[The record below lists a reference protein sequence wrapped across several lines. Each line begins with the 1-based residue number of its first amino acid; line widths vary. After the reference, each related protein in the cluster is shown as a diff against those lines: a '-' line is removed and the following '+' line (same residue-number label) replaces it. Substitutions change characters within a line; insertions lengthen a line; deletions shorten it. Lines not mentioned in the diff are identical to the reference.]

1 MSRHERLM
9 VHLHGRHVADLLR
22 SRDGR
27 IELAYTNRYLDED
40 QRVPLSLSLPPSRPD
55 DAQAARWI
63 DGLLPGNPR
72 VRDRWADLYGA
83 ATPAPFDLLSTR
95 LGHDC
100 AGSVQ
105 FCWAGET
112 SQLLALES
120 GTQRLTA
127 AGFADLIDE
136 VSADPVGWGSS
147 GNPLGGFSLAGAYP
161 KVALVQEPDGHWS
174 RPYGNT
180 PSTHILK
187 PSTDTY
193 TRQAVNEFLA
203 LTAARH
209 VGIAAAGARLDFSG
223 RCPALLVERFDRRH
237 DGCETVRIHQEDA
250 QQAAGGSRHIYQR
263 RGGLSPQEIAAL
275 FHRHAATP
283 TAELRALL
291 AHLAFRWLIRDADGH
306 SKNITLQLTASDV
319 RCSPLYD
326 VWSLAAM
333 NPAAE
338 TDMALAMWATGT
350 GRLTEA
356 EEDGYWE
363 HTSRALGLRPR
374 VGLAVVEDIVARFPE
389 AVRAAV
395 SDLPDHPM
403 VQETA
408 ERFLELADKRDAS
421 SALAVTT
428 RR

>member
-1 MSRHERLM
+1 MSPHERLM
-9 VHLHGRHVADLLR
+9 VHLHSRHVADLLR
-22 SRDGR
+22 SGDGR
-27 IELAYTNRYLDED
+27 VQLAYTDRYLDAG
-40 QRVPLSLSLPPSRPD
+40 QRVPLSLSLPPSKPD

-63 DGLLPGNPR
+63 DGLLPSNPR

-83 ATPAPFDLLSTR
+83 ARPTPFDLLSTR

-100 AGSVQ
+100 AGAVQ
-105 FCWAGET
+105 FCRPGET

-120 GTQRLTA
+120 GKRRLTA
-127 AGFADLIDE
+127 AEFADLIDE

-147 GNPLGGFSLAGAYP
+147 GNPLEGFSLAGAYP
-161 KVALVQEPDGHWS
+161 KVTLVREPDGGWS
-174 RPYGNT
+174 RPYGNI

-209 VGIAAAGARLDFSG
+209 AGIAAAGAVLDFSG
-223 RCPALLVERFDRRH
+223 RCPALIVERFDRQL
-237 DGCETVRIHQEDA
+237 DGSETTRIHQEDA
-250 QQAAGGSRHIYQR
+250 QQAAGGNRHIYQR

-275 FHRHAATP
+275 LHRHAATP
-283 TAELRALL
+283 AAELRALL
-291 AHLAFRWLIRDADGH
+291 AHLVFRWLIRDADGH
-306 SKNITLQLTASDV
+306 SKNVTLQLTASDA

-338 TDMALAMWATGT
+338 ADMALAMWAVGT
-350 GRLTEA
+350 GSLAEA
-356 EEDGYWE
+356 EQDGYWE

-395 SDLPDHPM
+395 SDLPDHAM

-408 ERFLELADKRDAS
+408 ERFLRLADGRRS
-421 SALAVTT
+421 LA
-428 RR
+428 

>member
-1 MSRHERLM
+1 M
-9 VHLHGRHVADLLR
+9 
-22 SRDGR
+22 
-27 IELAYTNRYLDED
+27 
-40 QRVPLSLSLPPSRPD
+40 
-55 DAQAARWI
+55 
-63 DGLLPGNPR
+63 
-72 VRDRWADLYGA
+72 
-83 ATPAPFDLLSTR
+83 
-95 LGHDC
+95 
-100 AGSVQ
+100 
-105 FCWAGET
+105 
-112 SQLLALES
+112 
-120 GTQRLTA
+120 
-127 AGFADLIDE
+127 
-136 VSADPVGWGSS
+136 
-147 GNPLGGFSLAGAYP
+147 
-161 KVALVQEPDGHWS
+161 QEPDGDWS
-174 RPYGNT
+174 RPCGNT

-209 VGIAAAGARLDFSG
+209 AGIAAAGARLDFSG
-223 RCPALLVERFDRRH
+223 RCPALLVERFDRRR

-291 AHLAFRWLIRDADGH
+291 AHLAFRWLVRDADGH
-306 SKNITLQLTASDV
+306 SKNVTLQLTASDV

-338 TDMALAMWATGT
+338 TDMALAMWAAGT

-374 VGLAVVEDIVARFPE
+374 VGLAVVDDIVARFPD

-408 ERFLELADKRDAS
+408 ERFLRLADERGPVRTAVGGRRGLT
-421 SALAVTT
+421 ALESQVW
-428 RR
+428 

>member
-1 MSRHERLM
+1 M
-9 VHLHGRHVADLLR
+9 
-22 SRDGR
+22 
-27 IELAYTNRYLDED
+27 
-40 QRVPLSLSLPPSRPD
+40 
-55 DAQAARWI
+55 
-63 DGLLPGNPR
+63 
-72 VRDRWADLYGA
+72 YGA

-105 FCWAGET
+105 FCRAGET

-120 GTQRLTA
+120 GTRRLTA
-127 AGFADLIDE
+127 AEFADLIDE
-136 VSADPVGWGSS
+136 VSA
-147 GNPLGGFSLAGAYP
+147 
-161 KVALVQEPDGHWS
+161 
-174 RPYGNT
+174 
-180 PSTHILK
+180 
-187 PSTDTY
+187 
-193 TRQAVNEFLA
+193 
-203 LTAARH
+203 
-209 VGIAAAGARLDFSG
+209 
-223 RCPALLVERFDRRH
+223 
-237 DGCETVRIHQEDA
+237 
-250 QQAAGGSRHIYQR
+250 
-263 RGGLSPQEIAAL
+263 L

-283 TAELRALL
+283 AAEFRALL
-291 AHLAFRWLIRDADGH
+291 AHLAFRWLVRDADGH
-306 SKNITLQLTASDV
+306 SKNVTLQLTASDV

-395 SDLPDHPM
+395 SDLPDHPT

-408 ERFLELADKRDAS
+408 ENFLRLADERDAKR
-421 SALAVTT
+421 ALG
-428 RR
+428 

>member
-1 MSRHERLM
+1 MSPRDRLM

-22 SRDGR
+22 SGDGR
-27 IELAYTNRYLDED
+27 VRLAYTDRYLDEG
-40 QRVPLSLSLPPSRPD
+40 QRVPLSLSLPPAKPD

-63 DGLLPGNPR
+63 DGLLPSNPR

-83 ATPAPFDLLSTR
+83 ARPAPFDLLSTR

-100 AGSVQ
+100 AGAVQ
-105 FCWAGET
+105 FCRPGEM

-120 GTQRLTA
+120 GKRRLTA
-127 AGFADLIDE
+127 AEFADLIDE

-147 GNPLGGFSLAGAYP
+147 GHPLEGFSLAGAYP
-161 KVALVQEPDGHWS
+161 KVALAREPDGGWS
-174 RPYGNT
+174 RPYGNI

-209 VGIAAAGARLDFSG
+209 AGIAAAGAVLDFSG
-223 RCPALLVERFDRRH
+223 RCPALIVERFDRRL
-237 DGCETVRIHQEDA
+237 DGSETTRIHQEDA
-250 QQAAGGSRHIYQR
+250 QQAAGGNRHIYQR

-291 AHLAFRWLIRDADGH
+291 AHLVFRWLIRDADGH
-306 SKNITLQLTASDV
+306 SKNVTLQLTASDV

-326 VWSLAAM
+326 AWSLVAM

-338 TDMALAMWATGT
+338 ADMALAMWAVGA
-350 GRLTEA
+350 GSLAEA
-356 EEDGYWE
+356 EQDGYWE

-374 VGLAVVEDIVARFPE
+374 VGRAVVEDIVARFPE

-395 SDLPDHPM
+395 SGLPDHAM

-408 ERFLELADKRDAS
+408 ERFLRLADG
-421 SALAVTT
+421 
-428 RR
+428 RRSVA

>member
-1 MSRHERLM
+1 MSPRERLM

-22 SRDGR
+22 SGDGR
-27 IELAYTNRYLDED
+27 VRLAYTDRYLDEG
-40 QRVPLSLSLPPSRPD
+40 QRVPLSLSLPPSKPD

-63 DGLLPGNPR
+63 DGLLPSNPR

-83 ATPAPFDLLSTR
+83 ARPTPFDLLSTR

-100 AGSVQ
+100 AGAVQ
-105 FCWAGET
+105 FCRPGET

-120 GTQRLTA
+120 GNRRLTA
-127 AGFADLIDE
+127 AEFADLIDE

-147 GNPLGGFSLAGAYP
+147 GHPLEGFSLAGAYP
-161 KVALVQEPDGHWS
+161 KVALAREPDGGWS
-174 RPYGNT
+174 RPYGNI

-209 VGIAAAGARLDFSG
+209 AGIAAAGAVLDFSG
-223 RCPALLVERFDRRH
+223 RCPALIVERFDRRR
-237 DGCETVRIHQEDA
+237 DGSETTRIHQEDS
-250 QQAAGGSRHIYQR
+250 QQAAGGNRHIYQR

-275 FHRHAATP
+275 FRRHAATP

-291 AHLAFRWLIRDADGH
+291 AHLVFRWLIRDADGH
-306 SKNITLQLTASDV
+306 SKNVTLQLTASDA

-338 TDMALAMWATGT
+338 ADMALAMWAVGT
-350 GRLTEA
+350 GSLAEA
-356 EEDGYWE
+356 EQDGYWE

-395 SDLPDHPM
+395 SDLPDHAM

-408 ERFLELADKRDAS
+408 ERFLRLADGRRS
-421 SALAVTT
+421 LA
-428 RR
+428 

>member
-1 MSRHERLM
+1 MSPGERLM
-9 VHLHGRHVADLLR
+9 VHLHSRHVADLLR
-22 SRDGR
+22 SGDGR
-27 IELAYTNRYLDED
+27 VRLAYTDRYLDEG
-40 QRVPLSLSLPPSRPD
+40 QRVPLSLSLPPSKPD

-63 DGLLPGNPR
+63 DGLLPSNPR

-83 ATPAPFDLLSTR
+83 ARPTPFDLLSTR

-100 AGSVQ
+100 AGAVQ
-105 FCWAGET
+105 FCRPGET

-120 GTQRLTA
+120 GNRRLTA
-127 AGFADLIDE
+127 AEFADLIDE

-147 GNPLGGFSLAGAYP
+147 GHPLEGFSLAGAYP
-161 KVALVQEPDGHWS
+161 KVALAREPDGGWS
-174 RPYGNT
+174 RPYGNI

-209 VGIAAAGARLDFSG
+209 AGIAAAGAVLDFSG
-223 RCPALLVERFDRRH
+223 RCPALIVERFDRRR
-237 DGCETVRIHQEDA
+237 DGSETTRIHQEDS
-250 QQAAGGSRHIYQR
+250 QQAAGGNRHIYQR

-275 FHRHAATP
+275 FRRHAATP

-291 AHLAFRWLIRDADGH
+291 AHLVFRWLIRDADGH
-306 SKNITLQLTASDV
+306 SKNVTLQLTASDV

-326 VWSLAAM
+326 AWSLAAM

-338 TDMALAMWATGT
+338 ADMALAMWAVGT
-350 GRLTEA
+350 SSLAEA
-356 EEDGYWE
+356 EQDGYWE

-374 VGLAVVEDIVARFPE
+374 VGRAVVEDIVARFPE

-395 SDLPDHPM
+395 SDLPDHHM

-408 ERFLELADKRDAS
+408 ERFLRLADG
-421 SALAVTT
+421 
-428 RR
+428 RRSVA

>member
-1 MSRHERLM
+1 MSPRERLM

-22 SRDGR
+22 SGDGR
-27 IELAYTNRYLDED
+27 VRLAYTDRYLDEG
-40 QRVPLSLSLPPSRPD
+40 QRVPLSLSLPPSKPD

-63 DGLLPGNPR
+63 DGLLPSNPR

-83 ATPAPFDLLSTR
+83 ARPTPFDLLSTR

-100 AGSVQ
+100 AGAVQ
-105 FCWAGET
+105 FCRPGET

-120 GTQRLTA
+120 GKRRLTA
-127 AGFADLIDE
+127 AEFADLIDE

-147 GNPLGGFSLAGAYP
+147 GNPLEGFSLAGAYP
-161 KVALVQEPDGHWS
+161 KVALAREPDGGWS
-174 RPYGNT
+174 RPYGNI

-209 VGIAAAGARLDFSG
+209 AGIAAAGAVLDFSG
-223 RCPALLVERFDRRH
+223 RCPALIVERFDRQL
-237 DGCETVRIHQEDA
+237 DGSETTRIHQEDA
-250 QQAAGGSRHIYQR
+250 QQAAGGNRHIYQR

-291 AHLAFRWLIRDADGH
+291 AHLVFRWLIRDADGH
-306 SKNITLQLTASDV
+306 SKNVTLQLTASDA

-338 TDMALAMWATGT
+338 ADMALAMWAVGA
-350 GRLTEA
+350 GSLAEA
-356 EEDGYWE
+356 EQDGYWE

-395 SDLPDHPM
+395 SDLPDHAM

-408 ERFLELADKRDAS
+408 ERFLRLADGRRS
-421 SALAVTT
+421 LA
-428 RR
+428 

>member
-1 MSRHERLM
+1 MSPRERLM

-22 SRDGR
+22 SGDGR
-27 IELAYTNRYLDED
+27 VRLAYTDRYLDEGH
-40 QRVPLSLSLPPSRPD
+40 RVPLSLSLPPSKPD

-63 DGLLPGNPR
+63 DGLLPSNPR

-83 ATPAPFDLLSTR
+83 ARPAPFDLLSTR

-100 AGSVQ
+100 AGAVQ
-105 FCWAGET
+105 FCRPGET

-120 GTQRLTA
+120 GKRRLTA
-127 AGFADLIDE
+127 AEFADLIDE

-147 GNPLGGFSLAGAYP
+147 GNPLEGFSLAGAYP
-161 KVALVQEPDGHWS
+161 KVTLVREPDGGWS
-174 RPYGNT
+174 RPYGNI

-209 VGIAAAGARLDFSG
+209 AGIAAAGAVLDFSG
-223 RCPALLVERFDRRH
+223 RCPALIVERFDRQL
-237 DGCETVRIHQEDA
+237 DGSETTRIHQEDA
-250 QQAAGGSRHIYQR
+250 QQAAGGNRHIYQR

-291 AHLAFRWLIRDADGH
+291 AHLVFRWLIRDADGH
-306 SKNITLQLTASDV
+306 SKNVTLQLTASDA

-338 TDMALAMWATGT
+338 ADMALAMWAVGT
-350 GRLTEA
+350 SSLAEA
-356 EEDGYWE
+356 EQDGYWE

-395 SDLPDHPM
+395 SDLPDHAM

-408 ERFLELADKRDAS
+408 ERFLRLADGRRS
-421 SALAVTT
+421 LA
-428 RR
+428 